1 MDLGDFAS
9 LLKGVA
15 PTLSEM
21 EVAHMFME
29 LVDLEG
35 RVDVGEWLQVLSLY
49 EAGLGGRHAPLVT
62 FSLFHSPLHARDHIC
77 IPPCMQMR
85 TPTREHYCSLQQRVR
100 IWQTHTH
107 TRTRVVTC
115 TSHVYSGF
123 TFLPDEPT
131 TAMDHITI
139 DNQGRA
145 EDLGVKHNVSQPP
158 SL

>member
-49 EAGLGGRHAPLVT
+49 EAGLGGRHAPLAT
-62 FSLFHSPLHARDHIC
+62 FSLTLFVPFTLAC
-77 IPPCMQMR
+77 
-85 TPTREHYCSLQQRVR
+85 
-100 IWQTHTH
+100 
-107 TRTRVVTC
+107 TRTYMH
-115 TSHVYSGF
+115 TSMHANAHTSV
-123 TFLPDEPT
+123 
-131 TAMDHITI
+131 
-139 DNQGRA
+139 
-145 EDLGVKHNVSQPP
+145 
-158 SL
+158 